1 MMNATQL
8 KILPFAVGSFEPG
21 QWIEEG
27 TLIGFSPDR
36 HHVRSPLTG
45 VIKELYPF
53 GNFLH
58 VVIERRRDYEKMDE

>member
-36 HHVRSPLTG
+36 IHVRSPLTG
-45 VIKELYPF
+45 VIKEIYPS

-58 VVIERRRDYEKMDE
+58 VVIERRMEYDEMDD

>member
-1 MMNATQL
+1 MNPKQL
-8 KILPFAVGSFEPG
+8 KILPFDVGRLEAG

-36 HHVRSPLTG
+36 VHVRSPLTG
-45 VIKELYPF
+45 VITKIHPF

-58 VVIERRRDYEKMDE
+58 VVIEQPREYD